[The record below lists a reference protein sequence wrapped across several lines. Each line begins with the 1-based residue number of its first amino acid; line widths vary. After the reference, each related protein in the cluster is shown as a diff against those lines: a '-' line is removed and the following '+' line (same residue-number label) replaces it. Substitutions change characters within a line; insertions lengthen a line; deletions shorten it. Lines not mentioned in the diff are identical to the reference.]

1 MTSGSYFYHR
11 GALSALPLSKAAHK
25 SAKGDPF
32 EKAAL
37 GRGSQS
43 SGSGTAIPKGR
54 SRKSSLE
61 TTP

>member
-1 MTSGSYFYHR
+1 MTPGSYFYHR
-11 GALSALPLSKAAHK
+11 GALSVLPLSKAAHK
-25 SAKGDPF
+25 SAAKGDPF

-54 SRKSSLE
+54 SLQKV
-61 TTP
+61 